1 MWTTNYI
8 LSQIAVVFAVI
19 FMAVSYQV
27 KNKKWVLIFCLL
39 SCIFYIA
46 EYLLIGAYGGIIA
59 NTVGLIRTIWLY
71 FDEEYNLKDRFVIIT
86 TISIALVMFTLI
98 TYRAWYDIIICAS
111 ALLFNYSVWQKDI
124 KIYRW
129 LAVLVSTLYIIYNVA
144 VYTILGIVFE
154 VVLMIF
160 EIIGIIRLYW
170 RPKKKTEI
178 KEVEIENKENLQ
190 E

>member
-1 MWTTNYI
+1 MGT
-8 LSQIAVVFAVI
+8 L
-19 FMAVSYQV
+19 
-27 KNKKWVLIFCLL
+27 
-39 SCIFYIA
+39 IA

-71 FDEEYNLKDRFVIIT
+71 FDEKYNLKDRFVIII
-86 TISIALVMFTLI
+86 TISIALVVCTMI

-124 KIYRW
+124 KIYRC